1 MIEDFNVKNHDYI
14 APVTESYENR
24 VRRLKIRMI
33 LKRNVI
39 LVAAVAAMVYIV
51 KKATE
56 DFESIEEILEK

>member
-1 MIEDFNVKNHDYI
+1 MNEDFNVKNHDYI
-14 APVTESYENR
+14 TTVTESYEHR

-56 DFESIEEILEK
+56 DFE